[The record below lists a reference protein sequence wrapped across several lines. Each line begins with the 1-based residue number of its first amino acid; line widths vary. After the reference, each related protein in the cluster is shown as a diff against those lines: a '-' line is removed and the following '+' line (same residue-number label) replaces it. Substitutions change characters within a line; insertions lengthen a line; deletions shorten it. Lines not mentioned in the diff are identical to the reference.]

1 MLDKNLPVLSE
12 RAERNEAVV
21 TEAIRRVYEP
31 GGCLLVEVQKCK
43 VRKSQKR
50 NRTKAAYD
58 QQPHQAAKALHLIIA
73 IFFKCRNQQFYQV
86 ENEPREPSEHVE
98 DEN

>member
-1 MLDKNLPVLSE
+1 MPDKNLPVLDK

-21 TEAIRRVYEP
+21 TEAIHRVYEP

-43 VRKSQKR
+43 VRKPQKG
-50 NRTKAAYD
+50 NRAKAAHD
-58 QQPHQAAKALHLIIA
+58 QQPHQAAEALHLIIA
-73 IFFKCRNQQFYQV
+73 IFFKSRNQQFYQV
-86 ENEPREPSEHVE
+86 ENEPREPAEKVK